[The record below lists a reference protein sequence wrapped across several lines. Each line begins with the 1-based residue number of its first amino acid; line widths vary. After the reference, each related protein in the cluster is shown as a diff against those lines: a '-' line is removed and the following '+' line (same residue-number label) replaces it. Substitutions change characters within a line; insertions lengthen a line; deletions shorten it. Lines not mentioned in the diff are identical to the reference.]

1 MKRSITILS
10 ILFTCMFAHA
20 QNQVPVYNSGVLFI
34 AADTVTM
41 GFEFTNANAANLTNN
56 GILEIK
62 GDINNYQTMTN
73 GGTGVLILNGDASQ
87 NINGTAAFRTNNL
100 ITNNNEGVY
109 LNNELKV
116 AGNHI
121 FQNGMI
127 TTADAAAFL
136 TYESNANYTNA
147 TDAKHVN
154 GWVKKM
160 GNTAFTFPVG
170 NASLLRDI
178 TIQNLSTTAEFKC
191 RYNAMTPNPTQ
202 TALPIVLVNN
212 FEYWNLDR
220 ISGGTAK
227 VLINWNNAKV
237 TCPPYTL
244 NEIRVVQYNNG
255 LWTSRGGT
263 ATGNVLSTG
272 TVLSDVTDNFGMVT
286 FGSTN
291 WFLEKGNISLT
302 GTRTAGTSKIQWQ
315 YKGDNQPVAYEI
327 ERSNDGVTFT
337 SLAKVSATANTNTY
351 NFVDTKPVTTETFW
365 YRIKGIAANG
375 NGLYSTVITLNEQQT
390 GLKVTTVATN
400 KTIHVTAH
408 GSLAGNYHYTVVN
421 MNGQLMQQGNI
432 TANNGA
438 IVPIAMPSANTGNY
452 VLLLE
457 NAGVRKA
464 TKIFVQ

>member
-1 MKRSITILS
+1 
-10 ILFTCMFAHA
+10 
-20 QNQVPVYNSGVLFI
+20 
-34 AADTVTM
+34 
-41 GFEFTNANAANLTNN
+41 
-56 GILEIK
+56 
-62 GDINNYQTMTN
+62 
-73 GGTGVLILNGDASQ
+73 
-87 NINGTAAFRTNNL
+87 
-100 ITNNNEGVY
+100 
-109 LNNELKV
+109 
-116 AGNHI
+116 
-121 FQNGMI
+121 MI

-154 GWVKKM
+154 GWVKKI

-263 ATGNVLSTG
+263 AAGNVLSTG